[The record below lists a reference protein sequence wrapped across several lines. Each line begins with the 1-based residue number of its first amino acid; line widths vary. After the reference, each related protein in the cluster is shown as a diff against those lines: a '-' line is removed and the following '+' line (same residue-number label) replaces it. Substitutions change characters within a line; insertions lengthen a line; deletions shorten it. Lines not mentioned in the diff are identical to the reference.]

1 MGIIEEDEV
10 PLIEAAMGTKTR
22 EEDSGEIRRREEE
35 DDFRDGLA
43 GQIYSILL
51 ILETV

>member
-22 EEDSGEIRRREEE
+22 EDSGEIRRREEE

-43 GQIYSILL
+43 GQNYSILL
-51 ILETV
+51 ILEAV

>member
-1 MGIIEEDEV
+1 M
-10 PLIEAAMGTKTR
+10 PLIEAALIEVAMGTKTR
-22 EEDSGEIRRREEE
+22 EEDSGEIQRREEE

-43 GQIYSILL
+43 GQNYSILL